1 MISSVFPVVCC
12 DDLDEAR
19 DFYVE
24 LLDLVVEFE
33 SGWYTTMTS
42 LAEPRIRLGFVQAG
56 HPSLPDSLAGQL
68 LRRRQHLARRAAGVL
83 ISVIVADVEAVHR
96 TALAMGAEVVWE
108 LQDEAFGQ
116 RHFMVTDPTGLVI
129 DIITETRP
137 SRAFLAEVARW
148 RRANR

>member
-56 HPSLPDSLAGQL
+56 HPSLPDS
-68 LRRRQHLARRAAGVL
+68 LARRAAGVL